1 MQLRYKFRLYP
12 TPGQQLALARAFGCA
27 RVVFNDALRARIDAH
42 EAGLPFPTDGQL
54 SRRIITETKKTPER
68 AWLCEVSSVVLQQ
81 ALADLNAGYRNFF
94 ASLNG
99 TRKGRKFAPPRFRS
113 RKDNRQSIRFTRNA
127 GFKICDG
134 GKLSLPKIGKVEIKL
149 SRELPT
155 EPSSMTIIKDA
166 SGRYFASFVVQH
178 ADERLPE
185 VESEVGIDLGLTA
198 FAVLSDGTVVEN
210 PRLLRRAECR
220 IARAQREVARKQKGS
235 NNRRKAVRKVARLH
249 ARVADARRDFHHQ
262 TSTSII
268 RDNQAVYMENL
279 AVNGLARTRLA
290 KSVHDAGWSAF
301 ASMLEYKAIRYGR
314 TFHRIDR
321 WFPSTRMCSTC
332 GTVGE
337 RKPLNVRAWTCGC
350 GSVHDRDHNAAKN
363 ILAAGRA
370 ERLNACGARVR
381 PAAMSAQRGEAG
393 THRGSRPAAVEN
405 PDPRVEEDV
414 KTTFSGRGASAR
426 IRSWGGE

>member
-1 MQLRYKFRLYP
+1 MK
-12 TPGQQLALARAFGCA
+12 C
-27 RVVFNDALRARIDAH
+27 
-42 EAGLPFPTDGQL
+42 
-54 SRRIITETKKTPER
+54 
-68 AWLCEVSSVVLQQ
+68 
-81 ALADLNAGYRNFF
+81 
-94 ASLNG
+94 
-99 TRKGRKFAPPRFRS
+99 
-113 RKDNRQSIRFTRNA
+113 
-127 GFKICDG
+127 
-134 GKLSLPKIGKVEIKL
+134 
-149 SRELPT
+149 
-155 EPSSMTIIKDA
+155 
-166 SGRYFASFVVQH
+166 
-178 ADERLPE
+178 
-185 VESEVGIDLGLTA
+185 
-198 FAVLSDGTVVEN
+198 TVVEN

-220 IARAQREVARKQKGS
+220 IERARREVARKQKGS

-414 KTTFSGRGASAR
+414 KMTFSGQEEAGEASTTLR
-426 IRSWGGE
+426 